1 MSKKAHHELKRLQ
14 ETFPETFATMYAIL
28 ELRKSDLF
36 ETRYLN
42 DCIPIFFW
50 PCSWE
55 LQEVYEEEKKRNEKN
70 NQHSPWEQ

>member
-42 DCIPIFFW
+42 DCIPIFF
-50 PCSWE
+50 
-55 LQEVYEEEKKRNEKN
+55 
-70 NQHSPWEQ
+70 